1 MMKTLRHALP
11 IIILL
16 PMCGCLTME
25 GYSLTLD
32 WKKLSGEIVYHDIGS
47 DGDAVKEYAE
57 LKDMLADQD
66 VPFKVER
73 TSDTLQVTGKE
84 LFREGD
90 HLSGRVRFKLLCPEG
105 NCDKAGVLS
114 KILDCGTDC
123 WSRREE
129 VILFMD
135 DADTVRSNGKVLRS
149 KKNRIV
155 VWPLEAEVFTLES
168 RGMDESCG
176 RGKKCRSLL
185 PYWAESLQY

>member
-1 MMKTLRHALP
+1 
-11 IIILL
+11 
-16 PMCGCLTME
+16 ME

-32 WKKLSGEIVYHDIGS
+32 WKKLSGELVYHDIGS

-57 LKDMLADQD
+57 LKAMLADPD

-73 TSDTLQVTGKE
+73 TSGTLEVTGKE

-90 HLSGRVRFKLLCPEG
+90 HLSGRVRFNILCPEG
-105 NCDKAGVLS
+105 ICDKADILR
-114 KILDCGTDC
+114 KTLDCGTDC
-123 WSRREE
+123 WQRREE
-129 VILFMD
+129 VFLFMD

-149 KKNRIV
+149 KKNRIA

-176 RGKKCRSLL
+176 HDKKRISLL
-185 PYWAESLQY
+185 PFWLKDKP